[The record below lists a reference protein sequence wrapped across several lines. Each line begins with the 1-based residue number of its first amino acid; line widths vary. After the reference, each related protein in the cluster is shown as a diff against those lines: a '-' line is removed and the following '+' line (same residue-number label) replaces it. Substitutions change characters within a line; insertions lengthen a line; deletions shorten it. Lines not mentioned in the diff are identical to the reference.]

1 MPRKYVNISDKVLEN
16 NLLLLKNDFVQST
29 NPDKHIIVRKV
40 RLINSNGQLDV
51 GCCLCGDF
59 ADDSSYSYGII
70 DNFVICSNELNEKDI
85 HVHNLNNNNKLYFWF
100 CDYKGNRLTSVDDYY
115 FTLELELIY

>member
-1 MPRKYVNISDKVLEN
+1 MPRKYVNITDKVLEN

-59 ADDSSYSYGII
+59 AEDSSYSYGLI
-70 DNFVICSNELNEKDI
+70 DDFIICSNEINEKDI
-85 HVHNLNNNNKLYFWF
+85 HVHNLNNNKLYYWF
-100 CDYKGNRLTSVDDYY
+100 CDYKGNRLTSDDDYY